1 MTRTCSGARRTVVHV
16 WSGIFDPRMAGVVR
30 REFVRD
36 PYCDIHGDPVAK
48 AELAAL
54 EAEDR
59 ELAAKM
65 SRR

>member
-1 MTRTCSGARRTVVHV
+1 
-16 WSGIFDPRMAGVVR
+16 MAGVVR

-59 ELAAKM
+59 ELAAEM